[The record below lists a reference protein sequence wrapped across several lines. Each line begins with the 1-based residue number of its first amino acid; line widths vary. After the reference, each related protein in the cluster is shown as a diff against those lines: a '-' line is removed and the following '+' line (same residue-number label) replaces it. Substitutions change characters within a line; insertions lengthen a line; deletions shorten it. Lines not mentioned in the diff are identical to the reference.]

1 MPNCRE
7 PFSGEH
13 NAKCPTHRSKL
24 FPIFMFPMKETN
36 FIKQNKEKWIE
47 FEKQLQINNNDPEK
61 LSNLFVQI
69 TDDLSYSRTFY
80 RNRSVRVYLNNI
92 SQKVFQ
98 NIYRNR
104 SRKRNRLTH
113 FWKNELP
120 QLAWQSRWD
129 LSLSAIIFF
138 LAVAIGVFSSVI
150 NPDFPRFIMGDEYVN
165 MTIENIKKGDPM
177 AVYGRMQEGQMFL
190 QITFNNV
197 LVAVI
202 TFAMGVFLGIG
213 TVGSLIYNGI
223 MIGTFHYFLYD
234 KGVLGQAMTAV
245 WLHGTLEISA
255 IVIAGG
261 AGLTMGRGLIFP
273 GTLSRM
279 QSFRL
284 SSRRGLKIML
294 GTVPIFFFAAF
305 IESFVTRYY
314 NSVPDLAKLT
324 LIFISLAF
332 IIGYFVV
339 LPYIRSRSGFAE
351 DTEDGKLPPTPS
363 DKVDL
368 GLIRTNGEV
377 FKDIFTIYGKC
388 FRYIFPAAVFLA
400 LVYGVGV
407 ALFMHDAF
415 FYRFNLF
422 IFMPTDLI
430 YKIFVFYGDMFQYF
444 GYSELPALAIANI
457 LIFSI
462 VAFICCAWVMKEAF
476 PSLKIS
482 SASYIGLNF
491 YKPLIAGIVISGI
504 LFLPDAWGP
513 VLLGLFMPIFALWL
527 VIMFRERT
535 DPFSAFGKAFS
546 YGFSSFGR
554 TYGLYLISILV
565 AFLFM
570 AVVSSPFI
578 TWRIFEIINW
588 NLSLNETEYAQL
600 FTGFF
605 TFLAMGGLCLVLP
618 VMIIGYGILYHTQ
631 KEINEANTLKSRV
644 ALIGKKKKTAAITF
658 D

>member
-1 MPNCRE
+1 MR
-7 PFSGEH
+7 
-13 NAKCPTHRSKL
+13 
-24 FPIFMFPMKETN
+24 ETN

-47 FEKQLQINNNDPEK
+47 FEKQLQLNNNDPEK

-98 NIYRNR
+98 SIYRNR
-104 SRKRNRLTH
+104 SRKRNRFTH
-113 FWKNELP
+113 FWKSELP
-120 QLAWQSRWD
+120 QLSWEARWD

-138 LAVAIGVFSSVI
+138 LAVAIGVFSCVV
-150 NPDFPRFIMGDEYVN
+150 NPDFPRFILGDRYVE
-165 MTIENIKKGDPM
+165 MTIENIRNKDPM
-177 AVYGRMQEGQMFL
+177 AVYKSMHEGQMFL

-197 LVAVI
+197 LVAAI
-202 TFAMGVFLGIG
+202 TFILGIFLGIG
-213 TVGSLIYNGI
+213 TIGSLIYNGI
-223 MIGTFHYFLYD
+223 MVGAFHYFFWQRGL
-234 KGVLGQAMTAV
+234 LSQCLMAI

-255 IVIAGG
+255 IIIAGG
-261 AGLTMGRGLIFP
+261 AGLAMGRGLVFP

-294 GTVPIFFFAAF
+294 GTIPIFFFAAF
-305 IESFVTRYY
+305 IESFITRYY
-314 NSVPDLAKLT
+314 NTVPDYVKIA
-324 LIFISLAF
+324 LIFISLTF
-332 IIGYFVV
+332 ILGYFVV
-339 LPYIRSRSGFAE
+339 LPYIRSRGGFATE
-351 DTEDGKLPPTPS
+351 TEDGKLPPTPS

-388 FRYIFPAAVFLA
+388 LRYILPAALLGA
-400 LVYGVGV
+400 V
-407 ALFMHDAF
+407 AYAVVCGLFFHDELH
-415 FYRFNLF
+415 YSFNLYIFSLFDFIQKIF
-422 IFMPTDLI
+422 IF
-430 YKIFVFYGDMFQYF
+430 YADMFQYF
-444 GYSELPALAIANI
+444 AYSKLPELAIANTLLFGI
-457 LIFSI
+457 IGFM
-462 VAFICCAWVMKEAF
+462 CCAWVMKEAT
-476 PSLKIS
+476 PGLRIS
-482 SASYIGLNF
+482 SGSYIGLNF
-491 YKPLIAGIVISGI
+491 YKPLVAGIAISAI

-513 VLLGLFMPIFALWL
+513 VLLGLLMPVFALWL
-527 VIMFRERT
+527 VVMFRERM
-535 DPFSAFGKAFS
+535 DPFSALGRAFS
-546 YGFSSFGR
+546 YGFGSFGR

-588 NLSLNETEYAQL
+588 NMDLNGEAYGKF

-605 TFLAMGGLCLVLP
+605 TFLGIGGLCLVMP
-618 VMIIGYGILYHTQ
+618 VMLIGFGILYHTL
-631 KEINEANTLKSRV
+631 KEINEADNLKKRIS
-644 ALIGKKKKTAAITF
+644 AIGKKKTKIPIAL